1 MNNPKEKVTVT
12 LLLGILS
19 TVALVDVCFL
29 RESAIGAILL
39 QKLLIKLCSDHR

>member
-19 TVALVDVCFL
+19 TVALVDVCFF
-29 RESAIGAILL
+29 RESAIVAEAID
-39 QKLLIKLCSDHR
+39 KAV